1 MSLIPPCSSLIVSYR
16 KESSMSNTLIWFWS
30 GFTIVFML
38 VVMGWFIY
46 KMVKLSKQKST
57 PLEYEDD

>member
-1 MSLIPPCSSLIVSYR
+1 
-16 KESSMSNTLIWFWS
+16 MSNTLIWFWS

>member
-1 MSLIPPCSSLIVSYR
+1 
-16 KESSMSNTLIWFWS
+16 MSNTLMWFWTS
-30 GFTIVFML
+30 FTIAFML

-46 KMVKLSKQKST
+46 KMVKLSKQEST